1 MDILYRSGGDLAGWA
16 GEEPVHDE
24 KIIARPQEDGGWSCI
39 FNQGF
44 VSPRNIFRAMLPA
57 PPIYAGIRYTAI
69 RIVKSASI

>member
-44 VSPRNIFRAMLPA
+44 RKPPKYLSSHAPRAAHLCRH
-57 PPIYAGIRYTAI
+57 PIHSHKDREV
-69 RIVKSASI
+69 R